1 MVSLVA
7 SRNACVCVCVEL
19 VPAAHIC
26 DSAVHFFGEA
36 FFVAFFFV
44 LFLAFFTA
52 FGLVTFLVAFFDA
65 LGMVR
70 ERESL
75 VLTNNV
81 GSMPAKEL
89 RTCMTVSAQ
98 FAESFGIIRVMA
110 SAESLFLSSF
120 SICIG
125 RFSVIFRL

>member
-7 SRNACVCVCVEL
+7 SRNACVCVCVCVEL

-36 FFVAFFFV
+36 FFAAFFFV

-70 ERESL
+70 ERVWFL
-75 VLTNNV
+75 PTML
-81 GSMPAKEL
+81 GRCLL
-89 RTCMTVSAQ
+89 RNCVHA
-98 FAESFGIIRVMA
+98 
-110 SAESLFLSSF
+110 
-120 SICIG
+120 
-125 RFSVIFRL
+125 